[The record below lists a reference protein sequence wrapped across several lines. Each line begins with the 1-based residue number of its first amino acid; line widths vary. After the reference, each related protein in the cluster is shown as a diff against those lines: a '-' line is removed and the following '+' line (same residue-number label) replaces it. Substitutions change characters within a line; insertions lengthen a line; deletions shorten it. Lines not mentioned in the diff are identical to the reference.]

1 MGKGRG
7 GDPHIDNNKN
17 GVVVWHAARGHHIV
31 GEDERNAKW
40 VTINWGTLA
49 THYLA
54 VIGMIAGLTV
64 IAKKTKSKRLATVGG
79 LGGSVLSASPDGGE
93 LDGNA
98 LSGDSKPSWN
108 RTVMDADTFI
118 ELTER
123 VRYDKSLKT
132 YVNIT

>member
-54 VIGMIAGLTV
+54 VIGMIVGLTV
-64 IAKKTKSKRLATVGG
+64 IAKKTKSKWVATVGG
-79 LGGSVLSASPDGGE
+79 SFRIASMECKNVGQD
-93 LDGNA
+93 
-98 LSGDSKPSWN
+98 
-108 RTVMDADTFI
+108 R
-118 ELTER
+118 
-123 VRYDKSLKT
+123 
-132 YVNIT
+132 